1 MMEAK
6 ANGELKNRNASEQLG
21 WRLNIVE
28 ANVRAIASH
37 FSIFGIEGKQA
48 EKFKAALD
56 EIVQT
61 ARDRFME
68 ATGGK

>member
-1 MMEAK
+1 MTDTRVNEAVRNK
-6 ANGELKNRNASEQLG
+6 NASDQLG

-61 ARDRFME
+61 VRDRFME